1 MNKKI
6 VIIAGGAA
14 AIVIGILLWWLF
26 SGSATDAVNIE
37 KFHLLKDEIVP
48 MRLKVVVRSDGSA
61 QIAVKFFDVDGKAV
75 GRCELP
81 YAGGSITQKILDV
94 NIKGHHVYLP
104 SEMAQSSASPDTLRQ
119 QLQQY
124 YVKDGFPMIYFS
136 QVADAGLL
144 DEIRRLYSRLLD
156 GDIEPYGTV
165 RQIEVTLGEPM
176 ERVNY
181 SLSVKADGGVRI
193 GN

>member
-6 VIIAGGAA
+6 VIIACGAA

-26 SGSATDAVNIE
+26 FGFATDKANTE
-37 KFHLLKDEIVP
+37 KFHLLKDEIIP
-48 MRLKVVVRSDGSA
+48 MRLKVVARSDGSA

-81 YAGGSITQKILDV
+81 YSGGSITQKILDV
-94 NIKGHHVYLP
+94 NINGHHVYLP
-104 SEMAQSSASPDTLRQ
+104 SEMVQATASPDTLKQ

-136 QVADAGLL
+136 QVADAGLIY
-144 DEIRRLYSRLLD
+144 EIRRLYACILD
-156 GDIEPYGTV
+156 GDIEAYGTA
-165 RQIEVTLGEPM
+165 RLIEVTLGEPT

-181 SLSVKADGGVRI
+181 SLSVTTDGRVRFE
-193 GN
+193 N

>member
-1 MNKKI
+1 MNKKTI
-6 VIIAGGAA
+6 IIAGGAA
-14 AIVIGILLWWLF
+14 AIVIGILLWWLL
-26 SGSATDAVNIE
+26 SGSATDAVNTE
-37 KFHLLKDEIVP
+37 KFNLLKDEIVP
-48 MRLKVVVRSDGSA
+48 MRLKVVARSDGSA

-81 YAGGSITQKILDV
+81 YAGGSITQKVLDV
-94 NIKGHHVYLP
+94 NIKGRHVYLP

-144 DEIRRLYSRLLD
+144 DEIRRLYSRLHD
-156 GDIEPYGTV
+156 GDIDPYGTV

>member
-1 MNKKI
+1 MNKKL

-26 SGSATDAVNIE
+26 SGSATDTVNTE
-37 KFHLLKDEIVP
+37 KFQLLKDEIVP
-48 MRLKVVVRSDGSA
+48 MRLKIVARSDGSA

-81 YAGGSITQKILDV
+81 YAGGSITQKILEV
-94 NIKGHHVYLP
+94 NINGRHVYLP
-104 SEMAQSSASPDTLRQ
+104 SEMAQSPASPDTLRQ
-119 QLQQY
+119 ELQQY
-124 YVKDGFPMIYFS
+124 YVKDGFPMIYLS
-136 QVADAGLL
+136 QVADAGLQ
-144 DEIRRLYSRLLD
+144 DEIRRLYACILD
-156 GDIEPYGTV
+156 GDIEDYGTA
-165 RQIEVTLGEPM
+165 RLIEVTLSDPM

-181 SLSVKADGGVRI
+181 SLSVNANGGVRM

>member
-6 VIIAGGAA
+6 VIIACGAA

-26 SGSATDAVNIE
+26 SGFATDKANTE
-37 KFHLLKDEIVP
+37 KFHLLKDEIIP
-48 MRLKVVVRSDGSA
+48 MRLKVVARSDGSA

-81 YAGGSITQKILDV
+81 YSGGSITQKILDV
-94 NIKGHHVYLP
+94 NINGHHVYLP
-104 SEMAQSSASPDTLRQ
+104 SEMVQATASPDTLKQ

-136 QVADAGLL
+136 QVADSGLL
-144 DEIRRLYSRLLD
+144 YEIRRLYACILD
-156 GDIEPYGTV
+156 GDIEAYGTA
-165 RQIEVTLGEPM
+165 RLIEVTLGEPT

-181 SLSVKADGGVRI
+181 SLSVTTDGRVRFE
-193 GN
+193 N

>member
-6 VIIAGGAA
+6 VIIACGAA

-26 SGSATDAVNIE
+26 SGFATDKVNTE
-37 KFHLLKDEIVP
+37 KFHLLKDEIIP
-48 MRLKVVVRSDGSA
+48 MRLKVVARSDGSA

-81 YAGGSITQKILDV
+81 YSGGSITQKILDV
-94 NIKGHHVYLP
+94 NINGHHVYLP
-104 SEMAQSSASPDTLRQ
+104 SEMVQATASPDTLKQ

-136 QVADAGLL
+136 QVADAGLIY
-144 DEIRRLYSRLLD
+144 EIRRLYACILD
-156 GDIEPYGTV
+156 GDIEAYGTA
-165 RQIEVTLGEPM
+165 RLIEVTLGEPT

-181 SLSVKADGGVRI
+181 SLSVTTDGRVRFE
-193 GN
+193 N